1 MGLQATYTKTAIPAL
16 KKAFEYRSV
25 MAVPRIE
32 KVVVN
37 TGFGKL
43 VSGKTNNEAQKMAS
57 EISKDLAAITGQK
70 PAITAAKKS
79 IASFKLREGDPI
91 GAKVVLRGKRMYDFL
106 DRLLNIAFPRS
117 RDFKGI
123 DTKSIDGTGN
133 LTLGIPEH
141 IFFPE
146 IALENVKTIFGFEIT
161 IVTTAKTKEEGLK
174 LFEELGFP
182 LKKA

>member
-43 VSGKTNNEAQKMAS
+43 VSGKTGNEAKKAAEEILKDMA
-57 EISKDLAAITGQK
+57 AFTGQK
-70 PAITAAKKS
+70 PALTAAKKS
-79 IASFKLREGDPI
+79 IASFKLREGIPI
-91 GAKVVLRGKRMYDFL
+91 GAKVVLRRKRMYDFL
-106 DRLLNIAFPRS
+106 DRLLNIVLPRS

-123 DTKSIDGTGN
+123 DEKSIDAAGN
-133 LTLGIPEH
+133 LTIGFAEH

-146 IALENVKTIFGFEIT
+146 IALENVKTIFGLEIT
-161 IVTTAKTKEEGLK
+161 IVTTAKTREEGLK
-174 LFEELGFP
+174 LFQELGFP